1 MLIYIT
7 EFTTLESVIH
17 EIKEL
22 YRYDYKF
29 IHESGH

>member
-17 EIKEL
+17 ELKEL
-22 YRYDYKF
+22 YRYDYEF
-29 IHESGH
+29 MNEYGH